1 MAEKDD
7 KGLIGFDPLAW
18 MDESDENEAKQ
29 QTEEQTE
36 IDSSEHVEAVNNEM
50 EVMAETSA
58 EATIENTELPDNEGK
73 LTLDGTL
80 NIQNVSHLYE
90 QLLALLENQ
99 TNIDIDA
106 SSVVSIDTSTLQ
118 LLIVFKQ
125 TAIKLGK
132 EVVFDFPSDKFVE
145 SAELLGL
152 AEMLEVDQS
161 AAGFF

>member
-58 EATIENTELPDNEGK
+58 EATIKNTELADNEGK

-106 SSVVSIDTSTLQ
+106 SSVVSIDTATLQ